1 MLKRRNILLIS
12 LIISAMVS
20 YAHNNEWED
29 PIRYEWNKE
38 MPRALEGN
46 YGDWISL
53 NGDWKFSY
61 APSIPQ
67 SPAHCWS
74 PEFDDSDWTTIS
86 VPSNWEIKGFGIPI
100 YANID
105 YMWTPNPPYIDIDI
119 PVGTYRRAF
128 EISDRWVGKELMLCF
143 GSISG
148 YAQVWVNGTRIG
160 MSKVAK
166 SPAEFDVTDY
176 VHVGTNQITV
186 QVYRWHDGSYLEDQ
200 DYWRLSGIERDVTLT
215 ALPKLS
221 IWDCCVRADL
231 DNNYRNGILAANV
244 KVRQFNG
251 NNLKNGIVYFSL
263 KDKNGKDVYS
273 GKRRFNVLKDIND
286 IKFDANIPNVKKW
299 SAETPELYDCK
310 ILLCDS
316 NGNAIHQANVRTGF
330 RKVEFKGS
338 SLLVNGVKT
347 YIRGVNRHEH
357 NDTLGH
363 VQTREIMLHDLK
375 LMKEHN
381 INAIRLSHYPQHP
394 DFYDL
399 CDEYGFY
406 LVDEANIETHGMGS
420 VPYFTDTVSHP
431 AYREE
436 WASAHRDRIA
446 RMVERDKNHP
456 SIIGWSL
463 GNECGN
469 GKVFHEEYAR
479 LKKEDPWRFVQ
490 FEQAMEDENTDIICP
505 MYPYYSRIE
514 AYAKS
519 GKTRPYIMCE
529 YAHGM
534 GNSNGN
540 LRDLWDLIYKSSN
553 LQGGFI
559 WDWQEQAFLMK
570 PTENEDRTYHDYW
583 GARGSHIWPI
593 FANQGPADGIIAA
606 DGTPKPQAQEVKKI
620 YQCIDFTPVD
630 LPNGKIAVINRYD
643 FITLADHD
651 FAWEILKDGT
661 VVDSGNFSLTT
672 KPHSISEVSLPIVKP
687 YEGECFINL
696 YATVK
701 NASGLLD
708 KGFQVAKEQ
717 FYLGGVS
724 AHDKV
729 TSGKVKWDKGKGLLS
744 FSNGKISG
752 KINLNTGM
760 LSSYAINGKEILKKW
775 SSLRP
780 SFWRAAT
787 DGDYGR
793 NIPRKSGVWR
803 TAGNNI
809 YVKKVEIGENDSE
822 GNLPVHIETMLSD
835 IAVPYVLDYLIMPD
849 GAITVT
855 ASMDISKRSMPEL
868 MKYGMQLS
876 LTEGFEYLEYY
887 GRGPVENY
895 SDRKESAFMGRYS
908 STVTEQFYPYIRPQ
922 ECGNHTDVR
931 WLTLTDNRGVTLK
944 VSGEQPLNFS
954 ALHYSVD
961 DLDAGVTRKL
971 MRSIDV
977 QPRKDTFLNI
987 DLCQCG
993 LGGDNT
999 WGQQPYRKYRLLD
1012 KSYLY
1017 TFTLSLTD

>member
-540 LRDLWDLIYKSSN
+540 LRDLWD
-553 LQGGFI
+553 
-559 WDWQEQAFLMK
+559 
-570 PTENEDRTYHDYW
+570 
-583 GARGSHIWPI
+583 
-593 FANQGPADGIIAA
+593 
-606 DGTPKPQAQEVKKI
+606 
-620 YQCIDFTPVD
+620 
-630 LPNGKIAVINRYD
+630 
-643 FITLADHD
+643 
-651 FAWEILKDGT
+651 
-661 VVDSGNFSLTT
+661 
-672 KPHSISEVSLPIVKP
+672 
-687 YEGECFINL
+687 
-696 YATVK
+696 
-701 NASGLLD
+701 
-708 KGFQVAKEQ
+708 
-717 FYLGGVS
+717 
-724 AHDKV
+724 
-729 TSGKVKWDKGKGLLS
+729 
-744 FSNGKISG
+744 
-752 KINLNTGM
+752 
-760 LSSYAINGKEILKKW
+760 
-775 SSLRP
+775 
-780 SFWRAAT
+780 
-787 DGDYGR
+787 
-793 NIPRKSGVWR
+793 
-803 TAGNNI
+803 
-809 YVKKVEIGENDSE
+809 
-822 GNLPVHIETMLSD
+822 
-835 IAVPYVLDYLIMPD
+835 
-849 GAITVT
+849 
-855 ASMDISKRSMPEL
+855 
-868 MKYGMQLS
+868 
-876 LTEGFEYLEYY
+876 
-887 GRGPVENY
+887 
-895 SDRKESAFMGRYS
+895 
-908 STVTEQFYPYIRPQ
+908 
-922 ECGNHTDVR
+922 
-931 WLTLTDNRGVTLK
+931 
-944 VSGEQPLNFS
+944 
-954 ALHYSVD
+954 
-961 DLDAGVTRKL
+961 
-971 MRSIDV
+971 
-977 QPRKDTFLNI
+977 
-987 DLCQCG
+987 
-993 LGGDNT
+993 
-999 WGQQPYRKYRLLD
+999 
-1012 KSYLY
+1012 
-1017 TFTLSLTD
+1017 

>member
-1 MLKRRNILLIS
+1 
-12 LIISAMVS
+12 MVS

-436 WASAHRDRIA
+436 WAPAHRDRIA

-687 YEGECFINL
+687 YKGECFINL

-729 TSGKVKWDKGKGLLS
+729 TPGKVKWDKGKGLLS

-793 NIPRKSGVWR
+793 NIPRNSGVWR